1 MRELDVST
9 ATRVGTVR
17 LPTHRGYVG
26 TIHIFFELYFT
37 IDFGLCDRAFR
48 GVSLWCGNV
57 IERAARSAGRQG
69 WFMKWGK
76 CSRLVC
82 TDRTRCARYGSES
95 RGGIRTRIRHV
106 LSPKRRKEPLKLLQ
120 LSFIVWS
127 CEARYLDP
135 NLRYGRRDLHASWS
149 LLG

>member
-48 GVSLWCGNV
+48 GVHSGV
-57 IERAARSAGRQG
+57 E
-69 WFMKWGK
+69 
-76 CSRLVC
+76 
-82 TDRTRCARYGSES
+82 T
-95 RGGIRTRIRHV
+95 
-106 LSPKRRKEPLKLLQ
+106 LSK
-120 LSFIVWS
+120 
-127 CEARYLDP
+127 
-135 NLRYGRRDLHASWS
+135 GRRDQPDDRAGS
-149 LLG
+149 